1 VYIASGNGW
10 LFAFKEHCAAPTCLP
25 AWKAHLAPRGVTFTG
40 SPAVANGVVYLPW
53 HSIITGQESIDAFS
67 ATCATAGG
75 TCSPLVDVNSSSYY
89 ELGAP
94 AVAGGELWATGGP
107 QNGPGDLY
115 AFGLPPRTGTGS

>member
-10 LFAFKEHCAAPTCLP
+10 LFVFKEHCAAPTCLP

-53 HSIITGQESIDAFS
+53 HSIITNQESIDAFS

-75 TCSPLVDVNSSSYY
+75 TCSPLVDVNSGSYY
-89 ELGAP
+89 ELGGP